1 MIECEYDVHGKLGI
15 YFSSSTLGLKK
26 HKYVFT
32 SSSQGDQDKRI
43 CIQAAFLSFRL
54 IYFAQ
59 SEPLLKRHKRGECVQ
74 NKDKP
79 IEYKWADSLHHNSKL
94 LCVYFQNSFSLQNF
108 CYIYSSSPFLYLNNT
123 EKEFETFFQTF
134 LVKNVPVS

>member
-1 MIECEYDVHGKLGI
+1 MPPKTATYKYDVTRKLGNGKLVL
-15 YFSSSTLGLKK
+15 LGSNSPYIVCE
-26 HKYVFT
+26 YVFT

-79 IEYKWADSLHHNSKL
+79 IEYK
-94 LCVYFQNSFSLQNF
+94 
-108 CYIYSSSPFLYLNNT
+108 
-123 EKEFETFFQTF
+123 
-134 LVKNVPVS
+134 

>member
-1 MIECEYDVHGKLGI
+1 MSMVSLV
-15 YFSSSTLGLKK
+15 STLGLKK
-26 HKYVFT
+26 YKYVFT

-54 IYFAQ
+54 IYFAR
-59 SEPLLKRHKRGECVQ
+59 SEPLLKRHKRRECVQ

-108 CYIYSSSPFLYLNNT
+108 CYIYSSSPFHYLNNT
-123 EKEFETFFQTF
+123 EKQFVF
-134 LVKNVPVS
+134 LYMTNIFK

>member
-1 MIECEYDVHGKLGI
+1 MSTMSLVSLVFY
-15 YFSSSTLGLKK
+15 STLELKK
-26 HKYVFT
+26 YECVFT

-123 EKEFETFFQTF
+123 EKQFVFSYMANIFS
-134 LVKNVPVS
+134 NISC